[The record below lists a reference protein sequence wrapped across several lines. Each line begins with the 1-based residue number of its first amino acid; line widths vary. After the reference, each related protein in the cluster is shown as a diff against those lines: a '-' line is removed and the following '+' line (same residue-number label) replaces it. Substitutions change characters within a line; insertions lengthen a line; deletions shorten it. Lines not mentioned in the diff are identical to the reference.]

1 MFADFGDEETLV
13 ETGHRMGCQTPVAGY
28 GSTNPPS
35 RVDCSAVVG
44 VMSFPKVS
52 TDPYVRCVGSCT
64 AHLEE
69 LTDPTD
75 FVQGV
80 GTEVTL

>member
-1 MFADFGDEETLV
+1 ME
-13 ETGHRMGCQTPVAGY
+13 HQTPVAGY

-35 RVDCSAVVG
+35 RVDCPAVVSI
-44 VMSFPKVS
+44 MSFPEAS
-52 TDPYVRCVGSCT
+52 TDRYVRCVGSCT

-75 FVQGV
+75 LVQGV
-80 GTEVTL
+80 GTEVAS